1 MRVSVGNAPPGR
13 WRIFYPLTGGQTRVR
28 GKAPRNRT
36 RPQNR
41 APGGGGCSANSA
53 RTRSFPSFASLPP
66 APATAVA
73 KLWARSKSRSCSA
86 VFIVGTT
93 HAHPPPRIYI
103 RLRQMLTGP
112 APHRNNRKNLKTQDG
127 RKLRRHRGAG
137 RSSGSSPGFTTSGA
151 WWSATS
157 GWWRTISAWCASG
170 AS

>member
-1 MRVSVGNAPPGR
+1 MAHFLPAQRWPNTSEGKGAPEPYAASESR
-13 WRIFYPLTGGQTRVR
+13 PWWRRLFAVWPIVR
-28 GKAPRNRT
+28 A
-36 RPQNR
+36 
-41 APGGGGCSANSA
+41 
-53 RTRSFPSFASLPP
+53 RSFPSFASLPP

-73 KLWARSKSRSCSA
+73 KLWARSKSRTSPA
-86 VFIVGTT
+86 VLIVGTT